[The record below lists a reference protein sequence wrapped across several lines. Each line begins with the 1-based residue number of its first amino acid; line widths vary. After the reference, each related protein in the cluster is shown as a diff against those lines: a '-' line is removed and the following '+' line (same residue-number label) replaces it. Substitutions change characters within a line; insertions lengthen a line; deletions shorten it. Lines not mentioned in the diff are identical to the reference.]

1 MFRADFPSTKVN
13 LGTFFV
19 GLAKGLRK
27 KKQHLISIPG
37 FASGE
42 EPRNNWGLSHL

>member
-27 KKQHLISIPG
+27 KKTAFDQH
-37 FASGE
+37 
-42 EPRNNWGLSHL
+42 PRLCKWGRTKK